1 MKSTDSGPL
10 LGLRTAIYRVD
21 DLDRARAWYTDVLGF
36 GPYFDEPFYV
46 GFEVGGYEL
55 GLLPSGDGER
65 RGVGG
70 VSVYWGVAD
79 ADASLAR
86 LLQRGAVEHEA
97 VEDVGEGIRVGA
109 VLDPFGNPLGIIEN
123 PHFRLPDAG

>member
-70 VSVYWGVAD
+70 VSVYW
-79 ADASLAR
+79 
-86 LLQRGAVEHEA
+86 
-97 VEDVGEGIRVGA
+97 
-109 VLDPFGNPLGIIEN
+109 
-123 PHFRLPDAG
+123 